1 MFKVYLLHDFITRIF
16 LALKDFFFF
25 IEPSTDEALYL
36 ELFFFPISYI
46 KPSQGITQ
54 IPRCKPKGTY

>member
-16 LALKDFFFF
+16 LALKDFFF

-36 ELFFFPISYI
+36 ELFFFSLI
-46 KPSQGITQ
+46 
-54 IPRCKPKGTY
+54 